1 MGSKIALMPNSLA
14 VWAPPPLATSRGHL
28 SAPGALKGRRL
39 RGEGEG
45 DEQSATKWFLT
56 VGAGDAPGGDAC
68 VHGASNV
75 ETVEGQVGRQH
86 SFGPNIEGA
95 IYAAAQY
102 GHLSSPFLDLL
113 SPLLSC
119 LRIPYARLLCT
130 EHSTR
135 PGAR

>member
-1 MGSKIALMPNSLA
+1 MVPDG
-14 VWAPPPLATSRGHL
+14 
-28 SAPGALKGRRL
+28 GRR
-39 RGEGEG
+39 RC
-45 DEQSATKWFLT
+45 AR
-56 VGAGDAPGGDAC
+56 GDAC
-68 VHGASNV
+68 VHGASSV

-119 LRIPYARLLCT
+119 FRIPYARLLCT

>member
-1 MGSKIALMPNSLA
+1 MGSKMTLMPNSLA
-14 VWAPPPLATSRGHL
+14 LWTPPPLATSRGHL
-28 SAPGALKGRRL
+28 SGRGRGRR
-39 RGEGEG
+39 RGGEGY
-45 DEQSATKWFLT
+45 EQSATKWFLT

-119 LRIPYARLLCT
+119 FRIPYARLLCT

>member
-1 MGSKIALMPNSLA
+1 MY
-14 VWAPPPLATSRGHL
+14 
-28 SAPGALKGRRL
+28 
-39 RGEGEG
+39 
-45 DEQSATKWFLT
+45 EQSATKGFLT

-102 GHLSSPFLDLL
+102 GHLSSPFLDLH

-119 LRIPYARLLCT
+119 FRIPYARLLCT

>member
-1 MGSKIALMPNSLA
+1 MWKNEEKDTTKTASKMEPMTNTLA
-14 VWAPPPLATSRGHL
+14 L
-28 SAPGALKGRRL
+28 SAPPA
-39 RGEGEG
+39 GEGEG
-45 DEQSATKWFLT
+45 DEQSATKWFLA

-119 LRIPYARLLCT
+119 FRIPYARLLCT